1 MSFNNFV
8 GWTGIAAAYSAT
20 GLVIYI
26 TSLIIYRV
34 FFHPLA
40 SYPGPFFAKIT
51 DLYTL
56 YHCWAGYRH
65 VDFLNQHAKY
75 GPVFRYGPNKLSF
88 NTHTA
93 LHTIHGPKANVRKAD
108 FYHGFDS
115 PSGPNLLGSIQKDVH
130 SRKRR
135 VLAFAFSD
143 KALKSMEQYMLAN
156 TRIFC
161 DKLASTTEPLNM
173 AKWCMYLAGDIL
185 GDLCFGNS
193 FNTLTSLENRFSL
206 EVISASGKFLQMSG
220 AAYNLKDSIIP
231 KLLFYDLADNM
242 RRHRAGSLARAT
254 ERTKMANSD
263 RKDFYHYLMEAKNS
277 DSDEK
282 YTLEE
287 TWVESNTLIAAGSD
301 TTSLVLSATFF
312 YLSQN
317 QDVLAK
323 VQKEVR
329 AAFKGK
335 EVEDIKSG
343 PELNGCRYLKA
354 CLDESMRMT
363 PPTPGMLPRIVLPG
377 GITVDN
383 HFIPAGVEVG
393 TPFYSL
399 FHNPTYFPD
408 SFKYRPE
415 RWFLSEASSQS
426 EEEKEKLDLANQA
439 FAPFSLGPRTCIGKN
454 MAYME
459 MTIVMARVLFLFDF
473 RAAKEQ
479 VLEGKGRA
487 GEYAIKDH
495 FICGKDGPMIEFRPA
510 KRTSRD
516 VLGVWA

>member
-1 MSFNNFV
+1 
-8 GWTGIAAAYSAT
+8 
-20 GLVIYI
+20 
-26 TSLIIYRV
+26 
-34 FFHPLA
+34 
-40 SYPGPFFAKIT
+40 
-51 DLYTL
+51 
-56 YHCWAGYRH
+56 
-65 VDFLNQHAKY
+65 
-75 GPVFRYGPNKLSF
+75 
-88 NTHTA
+88 
-93 LHTIHGPKANVRKAD
+93 
-108 FYHGFDS
+108 
-115 PSGPNLLGSIQKDVH
+115 
-130 SRKRR
+130 
-135 VLAFAFSD
+135 
-143 KALKSMEQYMLAN
+143 
-156 TRIFC
+156 
-161 DKLASTTEPLNM
+161 
-173 AKWCMYLAGDIL
+173 
-185 GDLCFGNS
+185 
-193 FNTLTSLENRFSL
+193 
-206 EVISASGKFLQMSG
+206 
-220 AAYNLKDSIIP
+220 
-231 KLLFYDLADNM
+231 
-242 RRHRAGSLARAT
+242 
-254 ERTKMANSD
+254 MANSD